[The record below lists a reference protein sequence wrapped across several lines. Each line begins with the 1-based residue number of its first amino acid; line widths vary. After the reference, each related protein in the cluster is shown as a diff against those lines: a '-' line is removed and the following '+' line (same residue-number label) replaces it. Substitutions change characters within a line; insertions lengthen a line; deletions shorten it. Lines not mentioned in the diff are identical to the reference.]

1 MKKEVLDGLRVQGYA
16 PRTLLDVG
24 AHIGTFTRQFLEV
37 FPDCVPTL
45 IEPNPFCQ
53 DELSKLAFEQHAVA
67 ASDEPGRAELFLT
80 KEWLQSTGSSLY
92 RENTA
97 FFRDEV
103 VVKQEVDK
111 VRIDDLFKGRRFDF
125 VKIDTQGAEL
135 DVLRGGQSVLRH
147 ADYILVEV
155 SLVEYNIGGAR
166 AEAVFSQLDAMG
178 FHCTEVT
185 EFHRLAGVQNGNLLQ
200 IDFLFERRAAALH
213 GWRRNDGADRALI
226 DAPMPTRQVQGAID
240 TAKLDSLRSLARSL
254 HLEGRAKDALVL
266 LEHLTALNPGDAET
280 LRRLVKVLG
289 AEGRTLDAIEKLVE
303 WKSTTT
309 DMEALLGEI
318 QVQAPAAIQ
327 CFNDHLAASEVEK
340 AEKYAS
346 ALVALIPRNIP
357 LLEAALSCN
366 LALGHKGKAA
376 KYAATLLSLDAAHA
390 TARNVL
396 AECSDKTMDEDREIE
411 DRMALALAAKS
422 DIHPLIRLRD
432 VHDVASAI
440 LCRPLT
446 SRAVEQIGQ
455 LLRAAREID
464 VGGLAGSE
472 WEGWVKHYRL
482 LLDAVDLA
490 AVHDTTPTPV
500 REPKIELMNSSG
512 VPLNWLELRA
522 NAARLGAQAVFF
534 AAADRAYVDLYARW
548 YIKSILK
555 HCDVPC
561 LVILHV
567 IGGTG
572 QLRQVVKSV
581 GIKDKRLIFTGDRF
595 DAEGVTTQCYDSPPK
610 GRIAKPV
617 AHFQSIRFL
626 RLGAFLQKLKLP
638 VFVSDIDLLLQRGVK
653 DLLQRCAGADVVFN
667 ENNASKNAG
676 SRLTANLLLV
686 NPTDNAA
693 LFLRFLRSYLEQA
706 LSRHEVTRWI
716 DQFAL
721 MLARHHLFRQENP
734 RIDYFDTNTDINN
747 VMYTS
752 YQEHPFRFLSL
763 YHGFDTSSL
772 EDNPKV
778 LGETPKR
785 ASAVRPAKRTV
796 AREPRRSRR
805 AANG

>member
-1 MKKEVLDGLRVQGYA
+1 M
-16 PRTLLDVG
+16 
-24 AHIGTFTRQFLEV
+24 I
-37 FPDCVPTL
+37 
-45 IEPNPFCQ
+45 
-53 DELSKLAFEQHAVA
+53 
-67 ASDEPGRAELFLT
+67 ASDP
-80 KEWLQSTGSSLY
+80 
-92 RENTA
+92 
-97 FFRDEV
+97 FR
-103 VVKQEVDK
+103 
-111 VRIDDLFKGRRFDF
+111 
-125 VKIDTQGAEL
+125 L
-135 DVLRGGQSVLRH
+135 DNLR
-147 ADYILVEV
+147 
-155 SLVEYNIGGAR
+155 
-166 AEAVFSQLDAMG
+166 
-178 FHCTEVT
+178 T
-185 EFHRLAGVQNGNLLQ
+185 
-200 IDFLFERRAAALH
+200 
-213 GWRRNDGADRALI
+213 
-226 DAPMPTRQVQGAID
+226 
-240 TAKLDSLRSLARSL
+240 LARSL
-254 HLEGRAKDALVL
+254 HEAGRARDALLL
-266 LEHLTALNPGDAET
+266 LEHLDETHPGDVGT
-280 LRRLVKVLG
+280 LLQLVRLWG
-289 AEGRTLDAIEKLVE
+289 AEGKTLDAIEKLVAL
-303 WKSTTT
+303 KSATT
-309 DMEALLGEI
+309 DVEALLGEI
-318 QVQAPAAIQ
+318 QSQVPTAIQ
-327 CFNDHLAASEVEK
+327 RFNDHLGASEIET
-340 AEKYAS
+340 AERYAS

-376 KYAATLLSLDAAHA
+376 KYAAILLSLDAAHA
-390 TARNVL
+390 AARNVL
-396 AECSDKTMDEDREIE
+396 AECSNQTIDADGEIE
-411 DRMALALAAKS
+411 DRMALALAAKC

-432 VHDVASAI
+432 VHDVASTI

-446 SRAVEQIGQ
+446 ARAVEQIEQ

-464 VGGLAGSE
+464 VGELAGSE
-472 WEGWVKHYRL
+472 WEGWAKHYRL
-482 LLDAVDLA
+482 LLDAVDLPAVYDATPA
-490 AVHDTTPTPV
+490 AT

-522 NAARLGAQAVFF
+522 TAARLGAKAVFF

-548 YIKSILK
+548 YIRSILK

-572 QLRQVVKSV
+572 QLRQVVKSL
-581 GIKDKRLIFTGDRF
+581 GIKDKRLIFTSDRF

-653 DLLQRCAGADVVFN
+653 DLLQRCADADVVFN
-667 ENNASKNAG
+667 ENIASKNAG

-721 MLARHHLFRQENP
+721 MLARHHLSLQANP

-785 ASAVRPAKRTV
+785 TSAGRPAKRTV
-796 AREPRRSRR
+796 ARGARRSRR

>member
-1 MKKEVLDGLRVQGYA
+1 MHR
-16 PRTLLDVG
+16 
-24 AHIGTFTRQFLEV
+24 
-37 FPDCVPTL
+37 
-45 IEPNPFCQ
+45 
-53 DELSKLAFEQHAVA
+53 
-67 ASDEPGRAELFLT
+67 
-80 KEWLQSTGSSLY
+80 
-92 RENTA
+92 
-97 FFRDEV
+97 FR
-103 VVKQEVDK
+103 
-111 VRIDDLFKGRRFDF
+111 
-125 VKIDTQGAEL
+125 
-135 DVLRGGQSVLRH
+135 
-147 ADYILVEV
+147 
-155 SLVEYNIGGAR
+155 
-166 AEAVFSQLDAMG
+166 
-178 FHCTEVT
+178 
-185 EFHRLAGVQNGNLLQ
+185 
-200 IDFLFERRAAALH
+200 
-213 GWRRNDGADRALI
+213 
-226 DAPMPTRQVQGAID
+226 TRQVPGTID

-254 HLEGRAKDALVL
+254 HLEGRAKDALLL
-266 LEHLTALNPGDAET
+266 LEHLAAVHPNDVET
-280 LRRLVKVLG
+280 LRQLVRSLG

-303 WKSTTT
+303 LKSATT
-309 DMEALLGEI
+309 DMESLLGEI
-318 QVQAPAAIQ
+318 QGQAPAAIQ

-340 AEKYAS
+340 AERYAS
-346 ALVALIPRNIP
+346 ALVALIPRNIA
-357 LLEAALSCN
+357 LLDAALSCN
-366 LALGHKGKAA
+366 LALGRKGKAA

-390 TARNVL
+390 TARSLL
-396 AECSDKTMDEDREIE
+396 AECANKTHDADGEIE

-446 SRAVEQIGQ
+446 SRAVEQIEQ
-455 LLRAAREID
+455 LLKAAREIGVD
-464 VGGLAGSE
+464 GLAGSE
-472 WEGWVKHYRL
+472 WEGWAKHYRL
-482 LLDAVDLA
+482 LLDAVDLP
-490 AVHDTTPTPV
+490 AVYDATPATA
-500 REPKIELMNSSG
+500 REPKIELMTSSG

-522 NAARLGAQAVFF
+522 TAARLGAEAVFF

-572 QLRQVVKSV
+572 HLREVVKSV
-581 GIKDKRLIFTGDRF
+581 GVKDKRLIFTSDRF
-595 DAEGVTTQCYDSPPK
+595 DAEGVTTKCYDSPPK

-626 RLGAFLQKLKLP
+626 RLGSFLQKLKLP

-653 DLLQRCAGADVVFN
+653 DLLQRCAHADVVFN
-667 ENNASKNAG
+667 ENAASKNAG

-693 LFLRFLRSYLEQA
+693 LFLRFLRSYLERA
-706 LSRHEVTRWI
+706 LSRREVTRWI

-721 MLARHHLFRQENP
+721 MLARHHLSLQANP

-778 LGETPKR
+778 LGEKPKR
-785 ASAVRPAKRTV
+785 ASAGRPARRTV
-796 AREPRRSRR
+796 ARRSASLAKSRERIKQKLSSRDEDDTGSRAFLRSGRATLPYPARPICVLPLKPLSPLPPAPPPVPCATRRSIAVWCFPESATTTHMRVWL
-805 AANG
+805 

>member
-1 MKKEVLDGLRVQGYA
+1 MNKDVLDGLRLQGYA

-24 AHIGTFTRQFLEV
+24 AHIGTFTQQFLNV

-45 IEPNPFCQ
+45 IEPNPFCR

-92 RENTA
+92 RENTP

-103 VVKQEVDK
+103 VVKHEVDK
-111 VRIDDLFKGRRFDF
+111 VRIDDLFRGRRFDF

-147 ADYILVEV
+147 ADYILVEI

-166 AEAVFSQLDAMG
+166 AEAVFSQLTAMG

-213 GWRRNDGADRALI
+213 DWRRND
-226 DAPMPTRQVQGAID
+226 DAGQPLVDAAIPIGHVRGAID
-240 TAKLDSLRSLARSL
+240 AAKLDSLRNLARSL
-254 HLEGRAKDALVL
+254 HLEGRAKDALLL
-266 LEHLTALNPGDAET
+266 LEHLAAVNPGDAET
-280 LRRLVKVLG
+280 LRPLVKMLG

-303 WKSTTT
+303 WKSATT
-309 DMEALLGEI
+309 DMGALLGEI
-318 QVQAPAAIQ
+318 QGQAPAAIQ
-327 CFNDHLAASEVEK
+327 RFNDHLAASEVEK

-346 ALVALIPRNIP
+346 ALVALIPRNIA
-357 LLEAALSCN
+357 LLDAALSCN
-366 LALGHKGKAA
+366 LALGRKGKAA
-376 KYAATLLSLDAAHA
+376 QYAATLLSLNAAHA
-390 TARNVL
+390 TARSL
-396 AECSDKTMDEDREIE
+396 IAECAEKAAEGEIE
-411 DRMALALAAKS
+411 DRVALALAAKS

-432 VHDVASAI
+432 MHDAASAL

-446 SRAVEQIGQ
+446 ARAVEQIEQ
-455 LLRAAREID
+455 LLMAARAID
-464 VGGLAGSE
+464 AAGLTGSE

-482 LLDAVDLA
+482 LLDAVDLP
-490 AVHDTTPTPV
+490 AVHDTTPASA
-500 REPKIELMNSSG
+500 REPKIELMTSSG
-512 VPLNWLELRA
+512 VSLNWLELRA
-522 NAARLGAQAVFF
+522 SAARLTAQAVFF
-534 AAADRAYVDLYARW
+534 AAADRDYVDLYARW
-548 YIKSILK
+548 YTKSILK

-572 QLRQVVKSV
+572 HLPEVVKSV
-581 GIKDKRLIFTGDRF
+581 GVKDKRLIFTSDGF
-595 DAEGVTTQCYDSPPK
+595 DAEGITTKCYDSPPK

-617 AHFQSIRFL
+617 AHLQSIRFL
-626 RLGAFLQKLKLP
+626 RLGSLLQNLKLP

-653 DLLQRCAGADVVFN
+653 DLLQRCAHADVVFN
-667 ENNASKNAG
+667 ENAASKNAG

-686 NPTDNAA
+686 NPTENAA
-693 LFLRFLRSYLEQA
+693 IFLRFLRSYLEQA
-706 LSRHEVTRWI
+706 LSKTEVTRWI

-721 MLARHHLFRQENP
+721 MLARHHLSRQENP
-734 RIDYFDTNTDINN
+734 RIDYFDTNSDINN

-752 YQEHPFRFLSL
+752 YREHPFRFLSL

-778 LGETPKR
+778 LGEKAKR
-785 ASAVRPAKRTV
+785 AGAKRPARRTL
-796 AREPRRSRR
+796 ARQLRRPRR
-805 AANG
+805 AASG